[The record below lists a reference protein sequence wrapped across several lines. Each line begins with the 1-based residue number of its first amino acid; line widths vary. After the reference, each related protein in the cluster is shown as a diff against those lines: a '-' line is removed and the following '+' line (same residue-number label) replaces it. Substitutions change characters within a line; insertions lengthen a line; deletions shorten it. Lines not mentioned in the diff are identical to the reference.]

1 MLAFVSEVNCNCF
14 CVFTNGL
21 LSKMLQSWQDNLI
34 YILWRMLDKAC
45 FILVLDVLEVLD
57 SDFCILFI
65 LLEHSYL
72 PSIQCTGKPRKG
84 QNSTG

>member
-1 MLAFVSEVNCNCF
+1 MENAGQSVLYFGLHFV
-14 CVFTNGL
+14 
-21 LSKMLQSWQDNLI
+21 KP
-34 YILWRMLDKAC
+34 K
-45 FILVLDVLEVLD
+45 LVLDVLEVLD

-72 PSIQCTGKPRKG
+72 PFIQCTGKPRKG

>member
-1 MLAFVSEVNCNCF
+1 MLYFGLHFVKPKLIVD
-14 CVFTNGL
+14 L
-21 LSKMLQSWQDNLI
+21 L
-34 YILWRMLDKAC
+34 
-45 FILVLDVLEVLD
+45 EELD

-65 LLEHSYL
+65 LSEHSYL